1 LKKALT
7 TTFIIQPPDWTLPFE
22 LMCDASN
29 FAVGAV
35 LAQRDGKLPH
45 VIYYASRT
53 LDTVQANYTTTE
65 NELLAIVFVL
75 DKFRP
80 YILGSKVIVYTDHA
94 TFKFLMKKA
103 DSNPRLI
110 RWMLLLQEFDIEI

>member
-1 LKKALT
+1 
-7 TTFIIQPPDWTLPFE
+7 
-22 LMCDASN
+22 MCDASN

-53 LDTVQANYTTTE
+53 LDTAQANYTTIE
-65 NELLAIVFVL
+65 KELLVVEFAL

-80 YILGSKVIVYTDHA
+80 YILGSKVIVYTNHA
-94 TFKFLMKKA
+94 TLNFF
-103 DSNPRLI
+103 
-110 RWMLLLQEFDIEI
+110 